1 MAALESNPSWIECV
15 STNSSTLVVN
25 GTLTVD
31 DGGRVNHGRWLMIVV
46 AIGLLANFAFLLVVA
61 RCESMRNVTNVYLA
75 NLAIADIIVL
85 IVCAIP
91 LPRYCV
97 VVYLERI
104 ITSEKC
110 EVYGVT
116 SPNNPL
122 IESCNK
128 THGFNPSPSLS
139 DVFKVLPFVLCLSM
153 NCWLYARIVKNL
165 RNRFVHRMNRPNQQV
180 PEWIRKIHQSRVRI
194 TRMLAL
200 NSFIFLLCNTPRC
213 VTTISGYIHDTL
225 GEPRWDADQK
235 VQMFSSML
243 LLVNSSINPLIYNL
257 TNKQYRQAFRQ
268 VFLPSCR
275 SASRPSQTTPTV
287 FHLQIS
293 SD

>member
-91 LPRYCV
+91 LVSDTSPFSTKISGCVFLVFATTPYYSSMSIVSLVAWGRFCAICKPIKHRATSSVKQSMRLVAAAWLSSLVYCV

-153 NCWLYARIVKNL
+153 NCWLYARIVKTS
-165 RNRFVHRMNRPNQQV
+165 
-180 PEWIRKIHQSRVRI
+180 EID
-194 TRMLAL
+194 
-200 NSFIFLLCNTPRC
+200 LC
-213 VTTISGYIHDTL
+213 I
-225 GEPRWDADQK
+225 A
-235 VQMFSSML
+235 
-243 LLVNSSINPLIYNL
+243 
-257 TNKQYRQAFRQ
+257 
-268 VFLPSCR
+268 
-275 SASRPSQTTPTV
+275 
-287 FHLQIS
+287 
-293 SD
+293 